1 MPTKTSKTKR
11 VKGGKVK
18 GKKDGK
24 HEFKGDK
31 ESDVETA
38 RANAALWE
46 LRLKATNQDLTE
58 YREASHNLAR
68 ANEGLINQLLRAERD
83 SVDVSGH
90 WEREMA
96 AKQEKI
102 RMLEEN
108 LQRHQALSLE
118 EKNNMT
124 RDLNIIQEKVKQ
136 LKERE
141 AQLEQELRNV
151 KETMS
156 VADKKHKENLTEME
170 EKCLKEK
177 ECVVRETMERCDLQE
192 VLLKQDHREAIEQL
206 EGVLQTALEKHDQLN
221 ETLKN
226 TTKEAE
232 GLKKL
237 THSLVEENTILAQNK
252 EMLGMTIKKNL
263 ADIEHKNQKLSEFT
277 AKIASLEEALDLKS
291 KELQQQKEKEQKNLV
306 IIQSKEVEMDKLQR
320 VLAMRVREMQGLKQL
335 ASTVVKKRKEME
347 EFFYEAL
354 DHVRHEIAAS
364 RLRYKKESKQDYSWR
379 FREAT
384 AGKIEFPPICTFH
397 KSPNSTNHVYADMEA
412 SGKCFH
418 LLENEVK
425 VSDLTWEQKEQVL
438 RLLFAKMN
446 EQTER
451 KLVQRSSPRPSCEM
465 QNSLNGTD
473 AAE

>member
-24 HEFKGDK
+24 HESKGDK

-58 YREASHNLAR
+58 YREASNNLAR

-83 SVDVSGH
+83 SVDISGH

-96 AKQEKI
+96 AKQEKVWKL
-102 RMLEEN
+102 MEN
-108 LQRHQALSLE
+108 
-118 EKNNMT
+118 NC
-124 RDLNIIQEKVKQ
+124 V
-136 LKERE
+136 LK
-141 AQLEQELRNV
+141 
-151 KETMS
+151 
-156 VADKKHKENLTEME
+156 
-170 EKCLKEK
+170 
-177 ECVVRETMERCDLQE
+177 
-192 VLLKQDHREAIEQL
+192 
-206 EGVLQTALEKHDQLN
+206 TALEKRDQLN

-252 EMLGMTIKKNL
+252 NL

-277 AKIASLEEALDLKS
+277 TKIASLEEALDLKS
-291 KELQQQKEKEQKNLV
+291 KELQQQEEKEQKNLV

-354 DHVRHEIAAS
+354 DHVRHEITAS
-364 RLRYKKESKQDYSWR
+364 RFRYKKESKQAYSWR

-451 KLVQRSSPRPSCEM
+451 RKQSDTTSSVQAESQLTPPSF
-465 QNSLNGTD
+465 
-473 AAE
+473 

>member
-11 VKGGKVK
+11 VKGGK

-24 HEFKGDK
+24 HESKGDK

-46 LRLKATNQDLTE
+46 LRLKATNQDLAE

-68 ANEGLINQLLRAERD
+68 ANEGLINQLLHAERD

-96 AKQEKI
+96 AKEEKI
-102 RMLEEN
+102 RMLEES

-124 RDLNIIQEKVKQ
+124 TDINTIQDKVKR

-141 AQLEQELRNV
+141 VQLEQELGNM
-151 KETMS
+151 KESMD
-156 VADKKHKENLTEME
+156 VADKKHKETLIEME
-170 EKCLKEK
+170 EKFLEEK
-177 ECVVRETMERCDLQE
+177 ECVKREILERCNLQE

-206 EGVLQTALEKHDQLN
+206 EGVLHAALEKRDHLN
-221 ETLKN
+221 EILKN

-232 GLKKL
+232 DLKTL
-237 THSLVEENTILAQNK
+237 THSLVEENIILAQNK
-252 EMLGMTIKKNL
+252 EMLQMTVKKNQ
-263 ADIEHKNQKLSEFT
+263 ADIEHKNQKLSELT
-277 AKIASLEEALDLKS
+277 VRIASLEEALDLKS
-291 KELQQQKEKEQKNLV
+291 RELQQLEKKEQKNLV
-306 IIQSKEVEMDKLQR
+306 TIQAKQVEMDKLQR
-320 VLAMRVREMQGLKQL
+320 VLAMRVREMQDLKQL

-354 DHVRHEIAAS
+354 DHVRQEIAAS
-364 RLRYKKESKQDYSWR
+364 RFRYKKESKQAYSWR

-384 AGKIEFPPICTFH
+384 AGKMEFPPICT
-397 KSPNSTNHVYADMEA
+397 NHIYTDMEP
-412 SGKCFH
+412 STKCSH
-418 LLENEVK
+418 LLENDVQ

-446 EQTER
+446 GQTER
-451 KLVQRSSPRPSCEM
+451 KQHSSPRRSVEM
-465 QNSLNGTD
+465 QNSFNDKD